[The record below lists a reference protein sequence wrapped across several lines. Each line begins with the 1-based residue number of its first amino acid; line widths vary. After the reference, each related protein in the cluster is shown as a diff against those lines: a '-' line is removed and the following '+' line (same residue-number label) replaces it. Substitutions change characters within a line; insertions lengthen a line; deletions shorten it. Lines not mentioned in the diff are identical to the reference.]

1 MSMKKQLLDP
11 LVTLCKLAALNF
23 SELHTKISIHDHVL
37 SLHKPDNYQSM
48 IRMLNGDSKENISEL
63 FYAIMR
69 VIKWYLNNDSQK
81 QQEAVPKQ
89 QEQKYKKSSDSEDN
103 YNNSFDEIDDTPNNS
118 PNSNGSS
125 PMNVVVGKQE
135 EKWVAISKS
144 QEIRRLVTYAC
155 DALRKLQ
162 ETYEYGNVI
171 LAVQFYI
178 NILEDAVN
186 NNFSEKK
193 LPKYIINKEQEYSN
207 LLDYDKLKNFWD
219 YKKLKMIC
227 ELYDTCF
234 SVFKDKEMPNIE
246 KSALVAGSMHTINS
260 ILKITDADFQK
271 LIQNSS
277 RG

>member
-11 LVTLCKLAALNF
+11 IGTLCKLVALNF
-23 SELHTKISIHDHVL
+23 SEIHTKISIHDHVL

-48 IRMLNGDSKENISEL
+48 IRMFNGDSKENLSEL

-69 VIKWYLNNDSQK
+69 VIKWYLDD
-81 QQEAVPKQ
+81 P
-89 QEQKYKKSSDSEDN
+89 KYKPDNIIKPVKKNKNNYDNSSDENVNFEESDHEDN
-103 YNNSFDEIDDTPNNS
+103 NIKTDDKTD
-118 PNSNGSS
+118 
-125 PMNVVVGKQE
+125 
-135 EKWVAISKS
+135 EKWVPIARS
-144 QEIRRLVTYAC
+144 QEVRRLVTYAC

-186 NNFSEKK
+186 GRFSDRK
-193 LPKYIINKEQEYSN
+193 LPKYIIEKEEEYSN

-234 SVFKDKEMPNIE
+234 SVYKDREMPESE
-246 KSALVAGSMHTINS
+246 KAALVGGSMHTINS
-260 ILKITDADFQK
+260 ILKLTDVDFQK

-277 RG
+277 KG

>member
-11 LVTLCKLAALNF
+11 LGTLCKLVALNF
-23 SELHTKISIHDHVL
+23 SEINTKISIHDHIL

-48 IRMLNGDSKENISEL
+48 IRMFNGDSKENLSEL

-69 VIKWYLNNDSQK
+69 VIKWYLSEQKPDIAVVKNKVQSKHKTNNDSD
-81 QQEAVPKQ
+81 
-89 QEQKYKKSSDSEDN
+89 DS
-103 YNNSFDEIDDTPNNS
+103 NNSDNDYNMDEEEEKKEEVEVKHNNID
-118 PNSNGSS
+118 
-125 PMNVVVGKQE
+125 
-135 EKWVAISKS
+135 EKWVAIAKS

-186 NNFSEKK
+186 SRFSDRK
-193 LPKYIINKEQEYSN
+193 LPKYIIEKEEEYSN

-227 ELYDTCF
+227 DLYDTCF
-234 SVFKDKEMPNIE
+234 SVYKDKEMPNSE
-246 KSALVAGSMHTINS
+246 KSALVGGSMHTINS
-260 ILKITDADFQK
+260 ILKLTDVDFQK

-277 RG
+277 KG